1 MVGWLTGYCRQ
12 EGEWVCEWECEVEGD
27 VVSLTHPK
35 VTTNAKHKEMAKAM
49 PAVSPCGVVKCG
61 KHS

>member
-1 MVGWLTGYCRQ
+1 M
-12 EGEWVCEWECEVEGD
+12 CEWECEVEGD